1 VTGAAGPPGPA
12 STSSDDRF
20 DGYLSAAIHGDRGAV
35 DYILRII
42 RPLVLRY
49 CRVRLGRTT
58 QTYATADD
66 VAREVCMA
74 VLTTLSGYRDQGR
87 PFLAFVYGIAA
98 HKVTDA
104 QRQAQRNKSE
114 PVADVPDNVDIS
126 ASAEQHVLLFESTS
140 GTQRLLEMLTDK
152 EREILILRVVNGLS
166 SEETA
171 QAVGSTAGAVRIAQH
186 RALARLRGV
195 MREDRQRR
203 RV

>member
-1 VTGAAGPPGPA
+1 
-12 STSSDDRF
+12 
-20 DGYLSAAIHGDRGAV
+20 
-35 DYILRII
+35 
-42 RPLVLRY
+42 
-49 CRVRLGRTT
+49 
-58 QTYATADD
+58 
-66 VAREVCMA
+66 
-74 VLTTLSGYRDQGR
+74 
-87 PFLAFVYGIAA
+87 
-98 HKVTDA
+98 
-104 QRQAQRNKSE
+104 
-114 PVADVPDNVDIS
+114 VPDNVDIS